1 MEIIMQKLAVIDL
14 GSNSTRM
21 VVEEFNPD
29 GTTTE
34 LVRRKLD
41 TRLAE
46 GMDANGGELTE
57 TAMQRVID
65 ALLEFRNDYL
75 VYENID
81 VMGIATAAV
90 REATNQAEFVDRVY
104 DAVEVELRVLS
115 GDQEAYYDYLGAVSA
130 LDISDAWLLDTGG
143 ASVELVGI
151 EDRMAANFISLP
163 FGAVNLSEKF
173 GLNAD
178 GVLAPEALAK
188 ADKYVSEQY
197 LHMPWLGD
205 GDDDSLPI
213 ILLGGANRSLAR
225 LDRLKHGLPADSN
238 FHGYE
243 MTTADVLATFEAMSK
258 MTLAQRAEIMGAEA
272 NRADIILSGLLPLI
286 NLIKSTNAPKV
297 IFSASGVREGIL
309 QEYRLS
315 NADD

>member
-1 MEIIMQKLAVIDL
+1 MQKLAVIDL